1 MPNTLE
7 PTTNTS
13 HQVVQIIGAF
23 NAEIMRRSTGEM
35 LQLMQREGLSMPR
48 LATVMFLERKG
59 QQTISEISEYL
70 NLTLG
75 TTSHI
80 VDQLVEGGYVE
91 RQECREDRRQK
102 RISLSGRG
110 RTFLQETHQA
120 RVVDLSRQ
128 LEGLPEPLLE
138 RMRDVMSEVMAQL
151 NDKQGKPDTMTR

>member
-7 PTTNTS
+7 TTSNLCR
-13 HQVVQIIGAF
+13 QVAEVIGAF
-23 NAEIMRRSTGEM
+23 NAEVMRRSTGEM

-48 LATVMFLERKG
+48 LATVMFLDRHG

-91 RQECREDRRQK
+91 RHECREDRRQK
-102 RISLSGRG
+102 QVSLSERG
-110 RTFLQETHQA
+110 RTFMNEIQQA
-120 RVVDLSRQ
+120 RIVDLSRQ
-128 LEGLPEPLLE
+128 LQRLPDPLLE
-138 RMRDVMSEVMAQL
+138 RMHEIMREAIAQL
-151 NDKQGKPDTMTR
+151 DTTT